1 MGLLSAAFFSAA
13 AAIGETFSVKSPD
26 GKLEAVL
33 NDGDQITFSLM
44 ADGKE
49 ILKDAPIGMDTDKG
63 KIGSGA
69 KSKRFQPNLAQRYD
83 REQLG
88 TAQNDKRRVQ
98 PA

>member
-1 MGLLSAAFFSAA
+1 MRGNIYKIMGLLSAAFFSAA

-49 ILKDAPIGMDTDKG
+49 ILKDAPIGMDSD
-63 KIGSGA
+63 
-69 KSKRFQPNLAQRYD
+69 
-83 REQLG
+83 
-88 TAQNDKRRVQ
+88 
-98 PA
+98 